1 MSVLF
6 NHARRWR
13 HQDTVVGAR
22 CSNGQGVDPLP
33 ARMARAKAIRQA
45 HGFRV
50 APCGEESRSGHTGW
64 TSLGLAQ
71 PPAQLVEL
79 VGEQGERKP
88 EDCTGHRIMGHS
100 RIQSTLDL
108 YTDEDL
114 DEMIAAQE
122 KFLNAVGLESGRVQ

>member
-1 MSVLF
+1 
-6 NHARRWR
+6 
-13 HQDTVVGAR
+13 
-22 CSNGQGVDPLP
+22 
-33 ARMARAKAIRQA
+33 MAQADATRQA

-50 APCGEESRSGHTGW
+50 PVDKGERQSTDLRVGTLRRPFAPCGEESRSGHTGW